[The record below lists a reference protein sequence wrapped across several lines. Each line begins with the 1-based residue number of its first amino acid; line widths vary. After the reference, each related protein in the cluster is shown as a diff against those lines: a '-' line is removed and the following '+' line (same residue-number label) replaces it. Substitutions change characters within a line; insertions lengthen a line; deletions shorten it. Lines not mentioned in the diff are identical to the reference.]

1 MFDIVK
7 WGNRFDYFA
16 FFRIACIERNAK
28 NFEFRNPFREMFAF
42 FRVKI
47 SYVRN
52 KNVAMSHVFF
62 LTEFRIFLLHF
73 GGGRWYSE

>member
-7 WGNRFDYFA
+7 WGNRFEYFA
-16 FFRIACIERNAK
+16 FFLIACKERNAK

-47 SYVRN
+47 SYGRN
-52 KNVAMSHVFF
+52 KNVAMSHIFF
-62 LTEFRIFLLHF
+62 ARISTFFLLHF
-73 GGGRWYSE
+73 GGGRGYSE